1 MALTERLSDRQDSQL
16 KIPYNIYYKIE
27 IEKLPYMI
35 NDLEPIIPTG
45 RMQLHFDK
53 YHECIRNL
61 EVVYKKADEIIKAG
75 EPTVE
80 LMASLDFGNK
90 TAGSVKRFMFLL
102 HEQFVKTG

>member
-16 KIPYNIYYKIE
+16 KIPYNIHYKIE

-45 RMQLHFDK
+45 RMQFHFDK

-61 EVVYKKADEIIKAG
+61 EVVKKKADEIIKVG
-75 EPTVE
+75 EPTIE
-80 LMASLDFGNK
+80 ILASLDLGNK
-90 TAGSVKRFMFLL
+90 TTESVKQFMFLL